1 MKLPKKTFDTK
12 FKTQH
17 GRCYYCG
24 ANLHFCKI
32 EVDHKIP
39 FSKSR
44 DGRNTNLCL
53 ACSFCNNMKSDMSQR
68 EFHELMKI
76 KHPDKLIRGMF
87 YYQFINIGPYYE

>member
-1 MKLPKKTFDTK
+1 MKLPRGTFKKF
-12 FKTQH
+12 FEQQH

-24 ANLHFCKI
+24 TNLHLCNI
-32 EVDHKIP
+32 QVDHKKP

-53 ACSFCNNMKSDMSQR
+53 SCDFCNSLKSDKSQS
-68 EFHELMKI
+68 EFHQIMIE

-87 YYQFINIGPYYE
+87 YYQFINIGKYYE